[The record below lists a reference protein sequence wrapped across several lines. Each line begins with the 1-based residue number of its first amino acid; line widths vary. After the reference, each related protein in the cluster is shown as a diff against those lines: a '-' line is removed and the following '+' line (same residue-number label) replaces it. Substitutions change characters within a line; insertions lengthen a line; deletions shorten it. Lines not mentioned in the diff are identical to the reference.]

1 MLFHVLSEY
10 NLSWFLFSLD
20 GGIKHS
26 EEEVQC
32 WIFKGNS
39 GCKKKM
45 EGEIKSNL
53 SNRGKEKPTQRGL
66 KLL

>member
-10 NLSWFLFSLD
+10 SLSWFLFSLD
-20 GGIKHS
+20 RGIKHN
-26 EEEVQC
+26 EEEVQY

-53 SNRGKEKPTQRGL
+53 NNRGKEKPTQRGL
-66 KLL
+66 QLL